1 MNDFQSRISNA
12 TALAATFAC
21 GFLAAAAAGAQ
32 VRTKGVTGG
41 LESSTEFTS
50 LPAIPGGSLNVKE
63 CGDCPSLRLE
73 FRADTRYFIG
83 DEPVSYAELRQAADD
98 GVHGLLVSYR
108 LGTRDLTRLRLSAPG
123 N

>member
-1 MNDFQSRISNA
+1 MNDFQSLVSKRVA
-12 TALAATFAC
+12 LGAALAC
-21 GFLAAAAAGAQ
+21 SLLAAAATSAQ
-32 VRTKGVTGG
+32 VRTKGITGG

-50 LPAIPGGSLNVKE
+50 LPAQPGGSLNVKE

-73 FRADTRYFIG
+73 FRTDTRYFIG
-83 DEPVSYAELRQAADD
+83 DEPVSYAELRMAADK

-108 LGTRDLTRLRLSAPG
+108 LGTRYLTRLRLSPAG

>member
-1 MNDFQSRISNA
+1 M
-12 TALAATFAC
+12 
-21 GFLAAAAAGAQ
+21 
-32 VRTKGVTGG
+32 RTKGVTGG